1 MAYNPKKIEAKWQ
14 EYWLKNKTF
23 KAEIDPKKEK
33 LYCLDMFPYP
43 SGNGL
48 HVGHPE
54 GYTATDIYC
63 RYKRMKGFNVLHTMG
78 WDAFGL
84 PAEQYAV
91 KTGVHPTKT
100 TEKNIATFKKQI
112 QALGFSYDWDREI
125 NTTDPD
131 YYKWTQ
137 WIFLK
142 IFEKGLAYQE
152 EAPVNWCP
160 ELKAVLSHEE
170 VADGLSVEGGH
181 PVYQK
186 NLRQWKLKITAYAE
200 ALLKDLEE
208 LDWPEPIKEQQ
219 RNWIGKSQG
228 VTAKFYL
235 QQNLDSFFEVYTTR
249 ADTLFGATYCV
260 LAPEHPL
267 IEKITI
273 PEKKEAVEK
282 YLEQSQ
288 VKSERERISEQKE
301 KTGVFTG
308 AYAINP
314 ANNQEIPIWVSDYVL
329 ISYGTGAIMA
339 VPAHDKRDYE
349 FAQKFGLEI
358 KEVVA
363 GGDISKEAYSGD
375 GKIINSDFL
384 NGLNSKEAIQ
394 KITEHLEQKKIGKKE
409 THYKLRDWLFS
420 RQRYWGEP
428 IPVIFDE
435 QDNPIAIDE
444 KELPLLLPETDSFTP
459 LDNGESRLAAIDD
472 WINFEKEG
480 KNYSR
485 ESNTMPQW
493 AGSCWYFLR
502 FVDPQNKNQ
511 AWSKEAEQ
519 YWMPVDLYVG
529 GAEHA
534 VLHLLYARFWHK
546 VLYDYGLVHT
556 REPFQKL
563 INQGMILGSDGQK
576 MSKSRG
582 NVVNPDEIVA
592 QFGADSLRLYE
603 MFMGPLEKV
612 KPWQTNGVDGVFRF
626 LNRVWNMIID
636 REDKLDSSIQEIL
649 ASEEDK
655 KLLHRSI
662 KKISEDLET
671 MHLNTA
677 ISEMMIFV
685 NQFSKNKVK
694 PLEIVRDFILILSPF
709 APHLAEELWQMI
721 GEKESLAYHP
731 WPTYD
736 KKYLIQENYILP
748 VQINGKMRFQLEVQ
762 QGENQESLLKKIKQE
777 EKLEKYLKGKEIKK
791 VIFVPNKIVNLVV

>member
-1 MAYNPKKIEAKWQ
+1 
-14 EYWLKNKTF
+14 
-23 KAEIDPKKEK
+23 
-33 LYCLDMFPYP
+33 
-43 SGNGL
+43 
-48 HVGHPE
+48 
-54 GYTATDIYC
+54 
-63 RYKRMKGFNVLHTMG
+63 
-78 WDAFGL
+78 
-84 PAEQYAV
+84 
-91 KTGVHPTKT
+91 
-100 TEKNIATFKKQI
+100 
-112 QALGFSYDWDREI
+112 
-125 NTTDPD
+125 
-131 YYKWTQ
+131 
-137 WIFLK
+137 
-142 IFEKGLAYQE
+142 
-152 EAPVNWCP
+152 
-160 ELKAVLSHEE
+160 
-170 VADGLSVEGGH
+170 
-181 PVYQK
+181 
-186 NLRQWKLKITAYAE
+186 
-200 ALLKDLEE
+200 
-208 LDWPEPIKEQQ
+208 
-219 RNWIGKSQG
+219 
-228 VTAKFYL
+228 
-235 QQNLDSFFEVYTTR
+235 
-249 ADTLFGATYCV
+249 
-260 LAPEHPL
+260 
-267 IEKITI
+267 
-273 PEKKEAVEK
+273 
-282 YLEQSQ
+282 
-288 VKSERERISEQKE
+288 
-301 KTGVFTG
+301 
-308 AYAINP
+308 
-314 ANNQEIPIWVSDYVL
+314 
-329 ISYGTGAIMA
+329 
-339 VPAHDKRDYE
+339 
-349 FAQKFGLEI
+349 
-358 KEVVA
+358 
-363 GGDISKEAYSGD
+363 
-375 GKIINSDFL
+375 
-384 NGLNSKEAIQ
+384 
-394 KITEHLEQKKIGKKE
+394 
-409 THYKLRDWLFS
+409 
-420 RQRYWGEP
+420 
-428 IPVIFDE
+428 
-435 QDNPIAIDE
+435 
-444 KELPLLLPETDSFTP
+444 
-459 LDNGESRLAAIDD
+459 
-472 WINFEKEG
+472 
-480 KNYSR
+480 
-485 ESNTMPQW
+485 MPQW

>member
-1 MAYNPKKIEAKWQ
+1 M
-14 EYWLKNKTF
+14 
-23 KAEIDPKKEK
+23 
-33 LYCLDMFPYP
+33 
-43 SGNGL
+43 
-48 HVGHPE
+48 
-54 GYTATDIYC
+54 
-63 RYKRMKGFNVLHTMG
+63 
-78 WDAFGL
+78 
-84 PAEQYAV
+84 
-91 KTGVHPTKT
+91 
-100 TEKNIATFKKQI
+100 
-112 QALGFSYDWDREI
+112 
-125 NTTDPD
+125 
-131 YYKWTQ
+131 
-137 WIFLK
+137 
-142 IFEKGLAYQE
+142 
-152 EAPVNWCP
+152 
-160 ELKAVLSHEE
+160 
-170 VADGLSVEGGH
+170 
-181 PVYQK
+181 
-186 NLRQWKLKITAYAE
+186 
-200 ALLKDLEE
+200 
-208 LDWPEPIKEQQ
+208 DWPEPIKEQQ

-235 QQNLDSFFEVYTTR
+235 QQNPDLFFEVYTTR

-273 PEKKEAVEK
+273 PEKKESVKK

-288 VKSERERISEQKE
+288 AKSERERISEQKE

-511 AWSKEAEQ
+511 AWSEEAEK

-556 REPFQKL
+556 KEPFQKL

-736 KKYLIQENYILP
+736 KKYLIQESIFYP
-748 VQINGKMRFQLEVQ
+748 CRCNGKMRFQLEVQ

-777 EKLEKYLKGKEIKK
+777 EKLEKYLKGKEISQAW
-791 VIFVPNKIVNLVV
+791 VSFFCYFDFCSQ